1 MSYRLGFFSVKVIS
15 AEHSVAAPFDYV
27 TPVVENPLV
36 DTTLSNVS
44 YDEDMDRRQLGHP
57 VHQSRYKG
65 TVSTL
70 KRSRLND
77 LPRIQQN
84 VCAGFTHPTSKV

>member
-1 MSYRLGFFSVKVIS
+1 MSYGLGFFSVKVIS
-15 AEHSVAAPFDYV
+15 AQHSVAAPFDYV

-44 YDEDMDRRQLGHP
+44 YDEDMERRQLGHP

-65 TVSTL
+65 TVFHAETQPI
-70 KRSRLND
+70 KRFAKNTVERLSR
-77 LPRIQQN
+77 
-84 VCAGFTHPTSKV
+84 FHSFY